1 MLNHLI
7 EATGHHL
14 SIELTPSG
22 STPSGFADAVLA
34 RRLAR
39 RRLEVLRIADEH
51 GARNLRLFGS
61 VARGDEHAASDIDLL
76 VDLDAGTGLVG
87 ISALQRELS
96 DLLEAPVD
104 IVPADSLK
112 PELRHVIDEAIPL

>member
-22 STPSGFADAVLA
+22 STTSGFADAVLA